1 MACQDARVPT
11 RYELRPLRVEDPVEV
26 QAVLT
31 LNNAAVPAVN
41 ALTADRLGALAEMAA
56 HAEVVIADETT
67 LAGLVVVLPAGAPYD
82 SPLFGWFAERYQR
95 YLYLD
100 RIVVH
105 PDFRRQ
111 GVGRFVYDRMEQRA
125 ASQGRL
131 LCEVNLDPPNPE
143 SQAFHAARG
152 YVEVGRLVVP
162 GSGTADKECRMLA
175 KELE

>member
-1 MACQDARVPT
+1 MPT
-11 RYELRPLRVEDPVEV
+11 RYELRPLSVQDRTEV
-26 QAVLT
+26 QAVLA

-41 ALTADRLGALAEMAA
+41 ALTVDRLRSLAEMAE
-56 HAEVVIADETT
+56 HAEVVIADGSR
-67 LAGLVVVLPAGAPYD
+67 LAGFAMVLPAGAPYD

-100 RIVVH
+100 RIVVD

-125 ASQGRL
+125 VSRERL

-152 YVEVGRLVVP
+152 YVEVGRFTVP
-162 GSGTADKECRMLA
+162 GAGAADKECQMLA
-175 KELE
+175 KELG